1 MLPLYIIQRGGS
13 EWHIGLVVGAFGTV
27 SLVVRQLAGK
37 WIYRL
42 GPKKVAIIGSL
53 IFATA
58 SSAFLIPLD
67 TFAMIPVRIFQG
79 IGMAMTPVATVTMVA
94 NLSQTNRRAEALS
107 YHGNA
112 VALSGLYAP
121 LVSFWL
127 IENYSY
133 SYGFLYCTLCS
144 LLSMCMALRISQE
157 RTTFITNGN
166 SRYSAPF
173 IAKGAIFPTL
183 IFTSYTFTTAPV
195 HTFLPILAS
204 ERGLGNPGLFFT
216 VHSIITIFAMLI
228 SGRAADKLGRSAL
241 IIPGLIA
248 TSLGMF
254 ILMMSHNQFV
264 FLLAAFATGGG
275 FGMIQPAMQSFTI
288 DRVPRHQRS
297 AALATLQS
305 GWDIGGSGGSLL
317 LGPVAGLLT
326 TASTFGIAG
335 AGTVI
340 GSLCFFTGPRK
351 TKNITK

>member
-1 MLPLYIIQRGGS
+1 
-13 EWHIGLVVGAFGTV
+13 
-27 SLVVRQLAGK
+27 
-37 WIYRL
+37 
-42 GPKKVAIIGSL
+42 
-53 IFATA
+53 
-58 SSAFLIPLD
+58 
-67 TFAMIPVRIFQG
+67 
-79 IGMAMTPVATVTMVA
+79 MAMTPVATVTMVA

-157 RTTFITNGN
+157 RTTFITNEN

-326 TASTFGIAG
+326 TASTFGIASSKSS
-335 AGTVI
+335 ARVL
-340 GSLCFFTGPRK
+340 S
-351 TKNITK
+351 

>member
-79 IGMAMTPVATVTMVA
+79 IGMAMTPVATVTMGA

-166 SRYSAPF
+166 HK
-173 IAKGAIFPTL
+173 I
-183 IFTSYTFTTAPV
+183 
-195 HTFLPILAS
+195 
-204 ERGLGNPGLFFT
+204 
-216 VHSIITIFAMLI
+216 
-228 SGRAADKLGRSAL
+228 
-241 IIPGLIA
+241 
-248 TSLGMF
+248 
-254 ILMMSHNQFV
+254 HNQK
-264 FLLAAFATGGG
+264 
-275 FGMIQPAMQSFTI
+275 
-288 DRVPRHQRS
+288 
-297 AALATLQS
+297 
-305 GWDIGGSGGSLL
+305 
-317 LGPVAGLLT
+317 
-326 TASTFGIAG
+326 
-335 AGTVI
+335 
-340 GSLCFFTGPRK
+340 K
-351 TKNITK
+351 T

>member
-1 MLPLYIIQRGGS
+1 MLPPYIIERGGS
-13 EWHIGLVVGAFGTV
+13 EWHIGLVVGSFGTV
-27 SLVVRQLAGK
+27 SLLVRQLAGK
-37 WIYRL
+37 WIYKL
-42 GPKKVAIIGSL
+42 GPKTVAIIGSM

-67 TFAMIPVRIFQG
+67 TFTMIPIRIIQG

-94 NLSQTNRRAEALS
+94 NLSPTNRRAEALS

-121 LVSFWL
+121 LIGFWL
-127 IENYSY
+127 IESYSY
-133 SYGFLYCTLCS
+133 SLGFLYCAICS
-144 LLSMCMALRISQE
+144 ALSMCMALRISQA
-157 RTTFITNGN
+157 RTTFMTSKDSKDN
-166 SRYSAPF
+166 APF

-183 IFTSYTFTTAPV
+183 IFISYTFTTAPV
-195 HTFLPILAS
+195 QTFLPILAT
-204 ERGLGNPGLFFT
+204 ERDLGNPGLFFT

-228 SGRAADKLGRSAL
+228 SGRAADRLGRSAL
-241 IIPGLIA
+241 IIPGLIF

-254 ILMMSHNQFV
+254 ILMLSHNQFV
-264 FLLAAFATGGG
+264 FLLAALATGGG

-288 DRVPRHQRS
+288 DRVPRHHRS

-317 LGPVAGLLT
+317 LGPVAGILT

-340 GSLCFFTGPRK
+340 GSLCFFMGPRNS
-351 TKNITK
+351 KNITR